1 MLVRDPA
8 PPVEPQPTATDI
20 GEPRFVVLR
29 EQRNGDC
36 EIAILAD
43 RVDLAQQSH
52 GTPIAL
58 TSIF

>member
-8 PPVEPQPTATDI
+8 PTVEPQPTATDI